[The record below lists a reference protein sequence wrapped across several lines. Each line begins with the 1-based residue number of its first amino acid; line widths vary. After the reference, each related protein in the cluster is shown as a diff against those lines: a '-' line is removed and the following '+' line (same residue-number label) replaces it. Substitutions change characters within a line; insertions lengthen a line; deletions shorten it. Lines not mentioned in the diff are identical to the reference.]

1 MTSEERPKIF
11 GGWNLTGWNMS
22 AATTEKTW
30 QQLRKFTL
38 DKAEVQPE
46 QYKNWSNTFELI
58 SISYNPQI
66 SSRRLGKVLQN
77 ILTSFQIAFWKT
89 VNF

>member
-46 QYKNWSNTFELI
+46 QYKN
-58 SISYNPQI
+58 
-66 SSRRLGKVLQN
+66 
-77 ILTSFQIAFWKT
+77 
-89 VNF
+89 